1 MLVFRQRYYYQ
12 YLYNNILR
20 FLRFLRTH
28 RKLYTFSAF
37 LVSNCKRA
45 LTITRGFPFK
55 EEKKKTI

>member
-1 MLVFRQRYYYQ
+1 MLVFRRRNNYQ
-12 YLYNNILR
+12 YSYNNILR

-28 RKLYTFSAF
+28 RKLYTICAF

-45 LTITRGFPFK
+45 LTIIRGFLFK